1 MGLLD
6 VHILPGRKRLDGVF
20 GIARV
25 VRRNKLDI
33 DLGIRDGLVGI
44 GCLAAGLEMLEQ

>member
-33 DLGIRDGLVGI
+33 DLGIRDDLVGI
-44 GCLAAGLEMLEQ
+44 GCVVAGLVLPEQ